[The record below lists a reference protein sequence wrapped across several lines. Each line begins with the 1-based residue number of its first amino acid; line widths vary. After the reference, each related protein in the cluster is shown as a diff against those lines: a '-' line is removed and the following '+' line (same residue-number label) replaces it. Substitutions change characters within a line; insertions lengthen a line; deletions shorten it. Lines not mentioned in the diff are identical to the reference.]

1 MWISA
6 KRVFELVG
14 HASAAEARAVQ
25 ARQQLAV
32 MQQNFDWLA
41 NHVNRLEAER
51 STLLQRVLDVGFVSP
66 QIARQEPPPAERVGM
81 GAPINATD
89 RPEGEDP
96 GMALA
101 AMMGGS
107 FEDMGDEA
115 AARFGVTHDPT
126 TGTILYER

>member
-1 MWISA
+1 MWISTA
-6 KRVFELVG
+6 RFISIIG
-14 HASAAEARAVQ
+14 QGNSAAGREAELRK
-25 ARQQLAV
+25 QLAV